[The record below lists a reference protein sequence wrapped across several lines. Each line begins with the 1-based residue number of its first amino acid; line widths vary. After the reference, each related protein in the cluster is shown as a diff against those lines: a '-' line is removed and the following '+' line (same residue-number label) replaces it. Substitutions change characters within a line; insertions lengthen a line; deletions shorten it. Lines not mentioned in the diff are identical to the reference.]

1 VALPRHTAWI
11 AVCVL
16 FLVAVPSASAGLP
29 LSASAS
35 KAPIVRLAGTGTPG
49 AFSGGGN
56 ALQTTFMNA
65 DGVAWSLNP
74 GSHDIYFTD
83 NISNRVYFLS
93 GTTMGLF
100 AGSGSA
106 NTSDND
112 TNLAGIPS
120 PTGVAP
126 YSNGVDNMTIS
137 SMKQLAS
144 TGWLRNW
151 VQITNGIGTIL
162 QFSGQAEPRDL
173 SVDVSTGDGYVADHL
188 GRTIRTTAGGTVAGG
203 GGANPPPGDNPLG
216 GDIDQ
221 PTDVALVDASTGTFL
236 FTSEKEGGGN
246 VWQVTNAGTAE
257 DTITVLSGDGTLEA
271 GPGVQASEA
280 KLLFPSSIAALPD
293 GGWLVYDAGH
303 RSIRRAVVTEG
314 ITLLSTIV
322 GNGVTGIA
330 APGTPADEAPLAGDG
345 DLTVTP
351 DGLVFTQG
359 NAAVVQMVPSTAIIG
374 GPDALTTSHSAKFTL
389 ASWDSFAAYECTL
402 DDQPPVACTSDT
414 PFDDVPDGQHTMSVK
429 ATTNGGTML
438 DTSPAVRTWTVD
450 STKPAEF
457 DLVSPGD
464 QEVTASTGFSWKAT
478 SDAGPG
484 DVRYEL
490 WVDGTKTDAAATC
503 AGGTCSAGTGVPDG
517 THTWQVKAFDD
528 AGNVRDSATRAFT
541 MRQPPTAALTISP
554 NPALPGRNVTFDASK
569 SVDPNGQITGVVWDL
584 DGNGSF
590 ETDTGANLVT
600 TKNFP
605 SPTTVQVQVQ
615 VTDSGG
621 NTSVAGGKL
630 VVTSTPPRNRPLGVS
645 INDGAQYTN
654 DPKVTVF
661 AVWPSFASDAFVSN
675 DGGFKNGVT
684 FPVAEQIP
692 WTLDSSGPERLPK
705 TIYVRF
711 QSGAQT
717 SETYQDDIIL
727 DQTPPKVLSASLTPG
742 GSAASAAAAKKVTL
756 KLKATDNVSGVS
768 GVQVSS
774 NKRKPGKVLKYKK
787 TLKVKP
793 AKKLYVRARDKAG
806 NFSTWKTAKKR

>member
-1 VALPRHTAWI
+1 MLRLAGAVVGLAAMATA
-11 AVCVL
+11 VTN
-16 FLVAVPSASAGLP
+16 ASAGLP
-29 LSASAS
+29 VPAQPS

-106 NTSDND
+106 NTSNGD

-151 VQITNGIGTIL
+151 VQISNGIGTLL
-162 QFSGQAEPRDL
+162 QFSGLAEPRDL
-173 SVDVSTGDGYVADHL
+173 SVDRSTGDGYVADHL
-188 GRTIRTTAGGTVAGG
+188 GQTIRTTAGGTVAGG
-203 GGANPPPGDNPLG
+203 GGADPPPADDPLG
-216 GDIDQ
+216 GSIDA
-221 PTDVALVDASTGTFL
+221 PTDVAVLDASTGTFL
-236 FTSEKEGGGN
+236 FTSEKFQGGN
-246 VWQVTNAGTAE
+246 VWKVSDAGTAQ
-257 DTITVLSGDGTLEA
+257 DAISVLSGDGTSTDNGTTA
-271 GPGVQASEA
+271 AEA
-280 KLLFPSSIAALPD
+280 KLLFPSSIEALPD
-293 GGWLVYDAGH
+293 GYLVYDSGH
-303 RSIRRAVVTEG
+303 RLIRRVVDTEG
-314 ITLLSTIV
+314 VSLISNIA
-322 GNGVTGIA
+322 GNGTDGVA
-330 APGTPADEAPLAGDG
+330 APGTPADEAPLAFDG
-345 DLTVTP
+345 DLAVTP

-359 NAAVVQMVPSTAIIG
+359 NAAVLQMIPATAITD
-374 GPDALTTSHSAKFTL
+374 GPDALTTSHTATFTL
-389 ASWDSFAAYECTL
+389 ASWDTFAAYQCTL
-402 DDQPPVACTSDT
+402 DNQPPVACASGQ
-414 PFDDVPDGQHTMSVK
+414 PFDNTPDGPHTMSVQ
-429 ATTNGGTML
+429 ATTRGGTMA
-438 DTSPAVRTWTVD
+438 DASAAVRTWIVD
-450 STKPAEF
+450 STKPSEF
-457 DLVSPGD
+457 DLASPGD
-464 QEVTASTGFSWKAT
+464 QEVTGSTAFSWKAAT
-478 SDAGPG
+478 DDGPG
-484 DVRYEL
+484 EVRYEL

-503 AGGTCSAGTGVPDG
+503 ADGACSAGSGVPDG

-528 AGNVRDSATRAFT
+528 AGNVRESVTRAFT

-600 TKNFP
+600 TKSFP
-605 SPTTVQVQVQ
+605 SPTTVQAQVQ

-645 INDGAQYTN
+645 IDDGAQYTN

-661 AVWPSFASDAFVSN
+661 AVWPSFASNAFVSN
-675 DGGFKNGVT
+675 DGGFKNGQT

-711 QSGAQT
+711 ESGSQT

-727 DQTPPKVLSASLTPG
+727 DQTPPKVLSASLTSG
-742 GSAASAAAAKKVTL
+742 GSKAARTAAKKKVTL

-768 GVQVSS
+768 GVQVTAS
-774 NKRKPGKVLKYKK
+774 KRKPGKVLRYKK
-787 TLKVKP
+787 SLKVKP
-793 AKKLYVRARDKAG
+793 AKKLYVRVRDKAG
-806 NFSTWKTAKKR
+806 NFSAWRTVKKR